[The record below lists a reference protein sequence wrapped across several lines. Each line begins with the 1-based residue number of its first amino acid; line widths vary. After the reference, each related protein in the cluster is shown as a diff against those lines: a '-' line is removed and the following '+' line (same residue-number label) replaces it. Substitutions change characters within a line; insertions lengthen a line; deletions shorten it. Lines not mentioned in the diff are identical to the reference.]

1 MTNEMSRIA
10 SCNVTEC
17 SYNRH
22 NSCHTMAITVGGP
35 EVCPQCDTYLHTAR
49 KGGVQDMKGG
59 VGACKVA
66 NCSHNSELECTA
78 GTIMV
83 GMHNDHPDCMTYSA
97 R

>member
-1 MTNEMSRIA
+1 MTNEMSRIT

-17 SYNRH
+17 SYNKH

-35 EVCPQCDTYLHTAR
+35 EVCPQCDTYLHSAR
-49 KGGVQDMKGG
+49 KDLKG

-66 NCSHNSELECTA
+66 DCSHNADLECTA
-78 GTIMV
+78 GSIIV
-83 GMHNDHPDCMTYSA
+83 GMHNDHPDCMTYST